1 MEDNCINNVQLS
13 EFNALAV
20 KFNALATN
28 CEIYN
33 KKNIPKISKVN
44 IMVDSHDISPDD
56 DIEISHHFEQSLNGI
71 DDVHVVSKTIK
82 FKDLCKAI
90 AEQLV
95 NNDLTIES
103 EK

>member
-1 MEDNCINNVQLS
+1 MEDNYINNVQLS
-13 EFNALAV
+13 EFNALAA
-20 KFNALATN
+20 KF
-28 CEIYN
+28 EIYN

-44 IMVDSHDISPDD
+44 IMVGSHNISSDD
-56 DIEISHHFEQSLNGI
+56 DIEISHYFEQSLNGI
-71 DDVHVVSKTIK
+71 DDVHIVSKTIK

-95 NNDLTIES
+95 NNDLAIES